1 MRPARFLFF
10 AFLGAAF
17 LLAVM
22 YTGYVKTYLDEETQ
36 TTFFIKRFPTFRVKF
51 DDPFANEGD
60 DVDVGRLSEKKRR
73 MFADYCKY
81 RFRIASDD
89 TASLEKCKKQI
100 PSYLK

>member
-1 MRPARFLFF
+1 MRSARFLFF
-10 AFLGAAF
+10 VFTGSAF

-36 TTFFIKRFPTFRVKF
+36 TTFFIKRFPTFQVKF

-60 DVDVGRLSEKKRR
+60 DADVGRLPEKKRR

-81 RFRIASDD
+81 RFGIESDD